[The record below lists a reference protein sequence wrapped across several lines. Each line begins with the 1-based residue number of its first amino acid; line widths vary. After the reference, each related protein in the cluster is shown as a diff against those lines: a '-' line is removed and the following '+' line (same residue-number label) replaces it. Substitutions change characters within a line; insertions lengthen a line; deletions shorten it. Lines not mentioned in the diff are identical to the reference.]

1 LVVPPTI
8 PPPTVTTKELG
19 MLGLALAVGA
29 LIGLGAYVATS
40 KRKKT

>member
-1 LVVPPTI
+1 
-8 PPPTVTTKELG
+8 

-40 KRKKT
+40 RRRKT